1 MTSIEAPAMRSG
13 SGSWWWPTRELHAY
27 PERRARLG
35 YLGLTV
41 LITVTLYYMVGC
53 GTSVVILQMSAL
65 HISFHFL
72 LWTAAVG
79 NLVGVGGAW
88 FAGLTDRFGR
98 VWTVI
103 VGLLLGSLLT
113 LFAIP
118 SSPDRWVFATLTLF
132 LGTLEGVVLVATPA
146 LMRDFS
152 PQADR
157 GSAMGFWTLGPV
169 VGALIASAVGS
180 LTINGTPMAAFW
192 GHEYVIAGSVGLA
205 VSVLAF
211 VFLREL
217 SPELRDQL
225 LVSDQDQRLAQA
237 EAERI
242 DVDAAVRNQ
251 WRQMIRADILISGF
265 AVSFL
270 LVAFYSAIAVGI
282 ISFVVVFGFDL
293 HHANMLGNWMWAAN
307 AVAVVSVGLLS
318 DRLGVRKPFMAV
330 GAAVTGVGLVVYLEQ
345 FGHHTSF
352 ALTAVMAS
360 TITLGLGI
368 AFSPWLTNFTETVEA
383 HNPALTAT
391 GLAVWGL
398 TLRLVTFVALALL
411 PVVVSS
417 MTPLVDFVVGTTPYT
432 NDLTFAAEHRA
443 LIAAVENPSNAKEL
457 ASLAA
462 LAQQHPAQAAQIQAN
477 AGYLGT
483 LTEYAPEVQAIAAN
497 PSLFTKLLSNPFD
510 RTLDADAVAA
520 LGGGAVG
527 RQRFSTLVENSSQI
541 APALVWA
548 QAHPDA
554 IAVAQANSATLLWAE
569 RNSSL
574 VAQVTKY
581 SSQLTALKD
590 LPAGIASYANAN
602 AAAATTAQH
611 RIPAQLRNWYWICL
625 AGPILF
631 LLSIPLLRGRWS
643 PRRARAD
650 LAAHRAAVEARMA
663 TLDRSVDSIAR

>member
-1 MTSIEAPAMRSG
+1 MATAEALVEGPMSG
-13 SGSWWWPTRELHAY
+13 RWWWPTRELHAY
-27 PERRARLG
+27 PGQRARLG
-35 YLGLTV
+35 YLALIAV
-41 LITVTLYYMVGC
+41 ITVTLYYMVGC
-53 GTSVVILQMSAL
+53 GASVVVLQMAAL

-72 LWTAAVG
+72 LWTTAVG

-103 VGLLLGSLLT
+103 VGLSLGSVLT

-118 SSPDRWVFATLTLF
+118 NSPDRWVFAALSLF
-132 LGTLEGVVLVATPA
+132 HGTLEGVVLVATPA

-152 PQADR
+152 PQAGR
-157 GSAMGFWTLGPV
+157 ARAMGFWTLGPV
-169 VGALIASAVGS
+169 AGALITSAVGS
-180 LTINGTPMAAFW
+180 LTIHRTPMAAFW

-205 VSVLAF
+205 VSALAF
-211 VFLREL
+211 LLLKEL

-225 LVSDQDQRLAQA
+225 LVSDLDQALAQA

-242 DVDAAVRNQ
+242 DVDAVVRNQ
-251 WRQMIRADILISGF
+251 WRQMIRTDILISGF

-307 AVAVVSVGLLS
+307 AAAVLSVGLLS
-318 DRLGVRKPFMAV
+318 DRLGVRKPFMAT
-330 GAAVTGVGLVVYLEQ
+330 GAVITGVGLVVYLEH

-360 TITLGLGI
+360 TITFGLGI
-368 AFSPWLTNFTETVEA
+368 AFTPWLTNFTETVEM
-383 HNPALTAT
+383 HNPALVAT

-398 TLRLVTFVALALL
+398 TLRLVTFIALGLL

-432 NDLTFAAEHRA
+432 NDLAFAADHPA
-443 LIAAVENPSNAKEL
+443 LITAIQSPGNAKEL
-457 ASLAA
+457 AALAA
-462 LAQQHPAQAAQIQAN
+462 LSHQHPAQLAQIQAN
-477 AGYLGT
+477 AGYLAT

-497 PSLFTKLLSNPFD
+497 PSLFLKLASNPFD
-510 RTLDADAVAA
+510 RTLVAAAVAA
-520 LGGGAVG
+520 LGGGG
-527 RQRFSTLVENSSQI
+527 LGQQRFTTLIEHSSQLI
-541 APALVWA
+541 PALEWA
-548 QAHPDA
+548 QGHPDV
-554 IAVAQANSATLLWAE
+554 IAVAQANTATLLWAQ

-574 VAQVTKY
+574 LAQVTKY
-581 SSQLTALKD
+581 TTQLTALQD
-590 LPAGIASYANAN
+590 LPPGIASYAKAN
-602 AAAATTAQH
+602 AAAATTAEH

-650 LAAHRAAVEARMA
+650 LAAHRAAVEGRMA
-663 TLDRSVDSIAR
+663 RLDPRSAI